1 MGTVL
6 VVDDEPDLRDVVRI
20 NLALDGHRV
29 IEAGDGAEAL
39 RVIGAERPDV
49 IVLDVT
55 MPVVDGWEFLA
66 TLKAGPAERAA
77 IPVVILSGRTA
88 EMDRL
93 RGGIEGAIRY
103 IAKPFSVAE
112 LRQEVAQANQGDPE
126 PVKRRRAQHEA
137 LARLA
142 RLERGAH
149 PDGDA
154 DRTGRPPAR
163 PRLTRLEAVPGPQRP
178 PGRSAALE
186 RGQGSGLSSGQ
197 SRLLRVVGATPS
209 VREAAERLGVSRSY
223 VYATL
228 RRIAH
233 KLGVDS
239 GPELVGLARRGAY
252 AASE

>member
-1 MGTVL
+1 MATVL
-6 VVDDEPDLRDVVRI
+6 VVDDEPDLRDVVHI

-29 IEAGDGAEAL
+29 IEAADGAEAL
-39 RVIGAERPDV
+39 EVIGAERPDV

-55 MPVVDGWEFLA
+55 MPVMDGWEFLA
-66 TLKAGPAERAA
+66 
-77 IPVVILSGRTA
+77 
-88 EMDRL
+88 

-112 LRQEVAQANQGDPE
+112 LCQVVAQANQGDPE

-149 PDGDA
+149 PDGEV
-154 DRTGRPPAR
+154 DRTGRAPAR
-163 PRLTRLEAVPGPQRP
+163 PRMTRLEAAPGPSRRP
-178 PGRSAALE
+178 RGRAAAGGRS
-186 RGQGSGLSSGQ
+186 RGSGLSSGQ
-197 SRLLRVVGATPS
+197 SQLLRVVGATPS

-233 KLGVDS
+233 KLGVGS

-252 AASE
+252 AAGE